1 MGSDVSSRITM
12 PVFISYTHADKHF
25 VDLLAVNLVDA
36 RVSVWLDR
44 WELNV
49 GDSLI
54 EKIQDGL
61 QDASALLVVLSKAS
75 LESQWCK
82 KELSVGLLRELE
94 ERKVVVLPILLEDC
108 SIPLLLR
115 DKVYADFRSNFDEG
129 WHSVI
134 SAIAGVTSLDMGRI
148 DDDTYHTDWAEDWG
162 SMDGHAIFNYTLVQA
177 SNQWK
182 HTIMTQITVI
192 ATEESTRRYERYVA
206 ADLDWYGRF
215 IVLASIIEAA
225 DDSKMRVM
233 LEDSFPKSRDLTVFD
248 PKADLGYSIRITARR
263 MGEDTGKDILVDCS
277 GMLRTVYEQTAG
289 RMRQPTLEE
298 LNRLTEIAF
307 NHNKS

>member
-1 MGSDVSSRITM
+1 M
-12 PVFISYTHADKHF
+12 PVFISYSHADKNF
-25 VDLLAVNLVDA
+25 VDQLAVNLVDA

-82 KELSVGLLRELE
+82 KELSSGLMRELE
-94 ERKVVVLPILLEDC
+94 ERKVVVLPVLLEDC
-108 SIPLLLR
+108 TIPLLLR

-134 SAIAGVTSLDMGRI
+134 SAIAGVTSLEMGRI
-148 DDDTYHTDWAEDWG
+148 TDDTYHTDWAEDWG
-162 SMDGHAIFNYTLVQA
+162 EMEGHAVFSFTLVQA
-177 SNQWK
+177 SAQWQ
-182 HTIMTQITVI
+182 HTILTQIMII
-192 ATEESTRRYERYVA
+192 ATEESTRRYKRYAA

-215 IVLASIIEAA
+215 IVLASIVDAA
-225 DDSKMRVM
+225 DDSKMRVL

-277 GMLRTVYEQTAG
+277 RMLRTVYEQTEA
-289 RMRQPTLEE
+289 RMRQPTEAE
-298 LNRLTEIAF
+298 LRKLAEIAF
-307 NHNKS
+307 NQDKS

>member
-1 MGSDVSSRITM
+1 M
-12 PVFISYTHADKHF
+12 PVFISYSHADKSF
-25 VDLLAVNLVDA
+25 VDQLAVNLVDA

-44 WELNV
+44 WELNA

-82 KELSVGLLRELE
+82 KELSAGLLRELE
-94 ERKVVVLPILLEDC
+94 ERKVVVLPVLLENC

-134 SAIAGVTSLDMGRI
+134 SAIAGVTSLEMGRI
-148 DDDTYHTDWAEDWG
+148 TDDTYHTDWAEDWG
-162 SMDGHAIFNYTLVQA
+162 ELGGHAVFNYTLVQA
-177 SNQWK
+177 SAQWQ
-182 HTIMTQITVI
+182 HTIMTQITII
-192 ATEESTRRYERYVA
+192 ATEESTRRYKRYAA

-215 IVLASIIEAA
+215 IVLASIVEAA
-225 DDSKMRVM
+225 DESKMRVL
-233 LEDSFPKSRDLTVFD
+233 LEDSFPKLQNLTVFD
-248 PKADLGYSIRITARR
+248 PKADLGYSIGITARR

-277 GMLRTVYEQTAG
+277 GMLRTVYEQSAG
-289 RMRQPTLEE
+289 RMRQPTEEE
-298 LNRLTEIAF
+298 LRKLAEIAF
-307 NHNKS
+307 TQNKS